1 MATIAILIG
10 GAIANAVAFVGGNA
24 LYDKFGRT
32 DGSEERIRHDR
43 AIEDLQRATTEWNQK
58 RLETLDFI
66 NNKLREKSESRNTF
80 DDVDRALDF
89 YNETHPDAYLQL
101 AARPVLNDFYKPSS
115 EQKYYEIVVVTV
127 VGSIIGYVAYKFK
140 K

>member
-89 YNETHPDAYLQL
+89 YNETHPDANLQL
-101 AARPVLNDFYKPSS
+101 VKQPVLKDFYEPSN
-115 EQKYYEIVVVTV
+115 EQKYYELTVVTI
-127 VGSIIGYVAYKFK
+127 VGSLIGYFAYRLK
-140 K
+140 

>member
-1 MATIAILIG
+1 MPTIAILIG

-24 LYDKFGRT
+24 LYDQFGRT
-32 DGSEERIRHDR
+32 GGSEERIRHDR

-66 NNKLREKSESRNTF
+66 NNKIREKSESRNTF

-89 YNETHPDAYLQL
+89 YNETHPDAHLQL
-101 AARPVLNDFYKPSS
+101 AARPVLDNFYKSS
-115 EQKYYEIVVVTV
+115 AEQKNYEIVAITV
-127 VGSIIGYVAYKFK
+127 VGSIVGYVAYKFK

>member
-43 AIEDLQRATTEWNQK
+43 ATEDLQRATSEWNQK

-66 NNKLREKSESRNTF
+66 NNKLREKSEFRNTF

-89 YNETHPDAYLQL
+89 YNETHAGAHLQL
-101 AARPVLNDFYKPSS
+101 NAPPSLNDFYKPFSD
-115 EQKYYEIVVVTV
+115 QQYYETVVVTV
-127 VGSIIGYVAYKFK
+127 VGSIIGYAAYKFK

>member
-10 GAIANAVAFVGGNA
+10 GAIANGVAFVGSNA
-24 LYDKFGRT
+24 LYDKFGKT

-43 AIEDLQRATTEWNQK
+43 AIEDLQKATSEWNQK

-89 YNETHPDAYLQL
+89 YNETLPDAHLQV

-115 EQKYYEIVVVTV
+115 EQKYYEILVITV
-127 VGSIIGYVAYKFK
+127 LGSFCWIFYL
-140 K
+140 

>member
-43 AIEDLQRATTEWNQK
+43 AIEDLQRATSEWNQK

-66 NNKLREKSESRNTF
+66 NNKLREKSESRSTF

-89 YNETHPDAYLQL
+89 YNETHPDANLQL
-101 AARPVLNDFYKPSS
+101 VKRPILDDFYKPSS
-115 EQKYYEIVVVTV
+115 EQKYYEIVIVTF